1 MIVFP
6 HAKINL
12 GLYITR
18 KLSNGYHSLE
28 TLFYPIPL
36 EDVLEV
42 LPRTDDHTE
51 DELLISGVVPE
62 GNPNDN
68 LVLKAV
74 RAMRETAHIPP
85 LQIAL
90 HKHIPAQ
97 AGMGGGSADATAML
111 RLLRDEYAPQTDYEQ
126 IANIAKRLGADCP
139 FFLYNTACVGRGI
152 GEILTPMPEVDL
164 SGYHILVVK
173 PPIAIRTAEAF
184 GGLKHLSKPPQ
195 PIEDLVLRPICEW
208 KDCLCNDFETSLF
221 PIYPAIAEIKTR
233 LYDHGAIYASM
244 SGSGSAVYGIFA
256 EKPQLR
262 QEDFA
267 NCFVWQTRL

>member
-12 GLYITR
+12 GLYVTG
-18 KLSNGYHSLE
+18 KLPNGYHSLE

-36 EDVLEV
+36 EDALEV
-42 LPRTDDHTE
+42 LPRTDGKTE
-51 DELLISGVVPE
+51 DKLQISGAALE

-68 LVLKAV
+68 LVMKAV
-74 RAMRETAHIPP
+74 RAMRETADIPP

-111 RLLRDEYAPQTDYEQ
+111 RLLRDEYASQIEYEQ
-126 IANIAKRLGADCP
+126 LAGMAKRLGADCP
-139 FFLYNTACVGRGI
+139 FFLHNTACVGRGI
-152 GEILTPMPEVDL
+152 GEILTPMPKVDL
-164 SGYHILVVK
+164 TGYHIMVVK

-184 GGLKHLSKPPQ
+184 GGLRQLSAPPC
-195 PIEDLVLRPICEW
+195 PIEDLVYRPIQEW
-208 KDCLCNDFETSLF
+208 KNCLHNDFETSLF
-221 PIYPAIAEIKTR
+221 PLYPAIAEIKNR
-233 LYDHGAIYASM
+233 LYDCGAVYASM

-262 QEDFA
+262 QEDYP
-267 NCFVWQTRL
+267 NYFVWQTRL